1 MKKNF
6 CISALA
12 SIFIAFILFF
22 VYLLLD
28 YFNIPTAIGIEVS
41 RFNMDA
47 LGIIVNAV
55 VAVAIFALG
64 YHLVE
69 QWNVKKLANQKLNQH
84 YTVVT
89 SPVYI
94 FPICLKN
101 TATKTILL
109 LLQIIQRCWNSF
121 PCLILVHLMK
131 KLSSSNIFQR
141 VF

>member
-69 QWNVKKLANQKLNQH
+69 Q
-84 YTVVT
+84 
-89 SPVYI
+89 
-94 FPICLKN
+94 
-101 TATKTILL
+101 
-109 LLQIIQRCWNSF
+109 
-121 PCLILVHLMK
+121 
-131 KLSSSNIFQR
+131 
-141 VF
+141 

>member
-6 CISALA
+6 CISALT

-47 LGIIVNAV
+47 LGIIANAV

-64 YHLVE
+64 YDLGGAVLH
-69 QWNVKKLANQKLNQH
+69 QQ
-84 YTVVT
+84 
-89 SPVYI
+89 
-94 FPICLKN
+94 
-101 TATKTILL
+101 
-109 LLQIIQRCWNSF
+109 
-121 PCLILVHLMK
+121 
-131 KLSSSNIFQR
+131 
-141 VF
+141 

>member
-6 CISALA
+6 CISALT

-47 LGIIVNAV
+47 LGIIANAV

-69 QWNVKKLANQKLNQH
+69 QWNVKKLANQKALAESALCRCYKSCLYFSNLLEK
-84 YTVVT
+84 YCDKNNPVT
-89 SPVYI
+89 ETS
-94 FPICLKN
+94 
-101 TATKTILL
+101 
-109 LLQIIQRCWNSF
+109 RC
-121 PCLILVHLMK
+121 
-131 KLSSSNIFQR
+131 
-141 VF
+141 